1 MGGILHLIRSAI
13 ATNSIIPAAIA
24 EFWTTINTANIIY
37 STANVGT
44 QAAIVSVFVNGAQ
57 VAKFAGATEIPNP
70 YKANS
75 YNQIRFGSSSRYAQ
89 GYLDPGAWDGQIS
102 EVRITQGKVYP
113 NSVLSFTA
121 NSSFTPPSVAF
132 GLSPNTLALF
142 KATNGNTWTEVV
154 NGISLT
160 TSGVYSITS
169 NYPPPIN
176 GVNYSLDIRNRSNT
190 SPGLV
195 INGPSFWGNW
205 PITIE
210 WWARSSSAVDG
221 ASMLIFKTSNVYS
234 DSSGNGTVFY
244 SAYSD
249 PTNANTSYQGI
260 GRFLSGTNSV
270 KLQANVWYHYAF
282 YIEK

>member
-1 MGGILHLIRSAI
+1 
-13 ATNSIIPAAIA
+13 
-24 EFWTTINTANIIY
+24 
-37 STANVGT
+37 
-44 QAAIVSVFVNGAQ
+44 VFVNGAQ
-57 VAKFAGATEIPNP
+57 VAKFADATLIPNP
-70 YKANS
+70 YRANN
-75 YNQIRFGSSSRYAQ
+75 YNQIRFGSSLRYAHPTN
-89 GYLDPGAWDGQIS
+89 GLGTWDGQIS

-113 NSVLSFTA
+113 NSVFSYTA
-121 NSSFTPPSVAF
+121 NSSFTPPSDAF
-132 GLSPNTLALF
+132 GLSANTLALF
-142 KATNGNTWTEVV
+142 KATTANTWTEVV

-169 NYPPPIN
+169 NYPPPVN

-195 INGPSFWGNW
+195 IDGPSFWGNW

-210 WWARSSSAVDG
+210 WWGRSSSAVDG

-234 DSSGNGTVFY
+234 ASSGNGTVFY

-249 PTNANTSYQGI
+249 PTNANTSFQGI
-260 GRFLSGTNSV
+260 GRFLNSTNSV